1 MLLLILC
8 GYILL
13 NLCIVLYLRYQ
24 DSNTGWLHYYHRKAK
39 NARNSDTR

>member
-13 NLCIVLYLRYQ
+13 NLGIVLYLRYQ
-24 DSNTGWLHYYHRKAK
+24 DANTGWLHYYHRKANEYK
-39 NARNSDTR
+39 SDTH

>member
-13 NLCIVLYLRYQ
+13 NLCVVLYLRHTG
-24 DSNTGWLHYYHRKAK
+24 SNDGWLHYYLRKAK